1 MKTLILSILAS
12 CLIVFSALG
21 QEKTDEK
28 KWTID
33 PETGDTIYTEAI
45 IISETEDITPR
56 TSMIVI
62 NPLKFLLFYNLSYF
76 HKISDNAVIG
86 GGIQMP
92 TLSGIEGFGVNAE
105 VRFHPS
111 GKNLRG
117 FYFAPNVSY
126 NNLSGDDPGD
136 ESISIT
142 SVGGLL
148 GWQWFPGDQFAMGL
162 GIGVDYYFFSGDD
175 DDDDFSDINGTAPA
189 LRFDIGYA
197 W

>member
-1 MKTLILSILAS
+1 MKTLLLSLLTS
-12 CLIVFSALG
+12 CLLFFSALG

-45 IISETEDITPR
+45 IISQTEDITPR

-62 NPLKFLLFYNLSYF
+62 NPLKFLLLYNLSYF
-76 HKISDNAVIG
+76 HKISDGFAIG

-92 TLSGIEGFGVNAE
+92 TPSGITGFGANAE
-105 VRFHPS
+105 VRFYPS

-117 FYFAPNVSY
+117 FYVAPNISF
-126 NNLSGDDPGD
+126 NTLTEGGD
-136 ESISIT
+136 ESISLFSI
-142 SVGGLL
+142 GGLV
-148 GWQWFPGDQFAMGL
+148 GWQWFPGEQFAMGL
-162 GIGVDYYFFSGDD
+162 GIGADYYFLSDEDEGNDDFEDFSGM
-175 DDDDFSDINGTAPA
+175 APL

>member
-1 MKTLILSILAS
+1 MKTLSLSL
-12 CLIVFSALG
+12 LISFLMLSFSFG
-21 QEKTDEK
+21 QDKTDEK

-33 PETGDTIYTEAI
+33 PETGDTVYTEAV
-45 IISETEDITPR
+45 IISQTEDITPR
-56 TSMIVI
+56 NSMIVV
-62 NPLKFLLFYNLSYF
+62 NPLKLLLFYNISYF
-76 HKISDNAVIG
+76 HKISDHTVVG

-92 TLSGIEGFGVNAE
+92 TISGINGFGVNAE
-105 VRFHPS
+105 MRFHPS

-117 FYFAPNVSY
+117 FYVAPNVSY
-126 NNLSGDDPGD
+126 NNLSSDDND
-136 ESISIT
+136 NSVSIS

-148 GWQWFPGDQFAMGL
+148 GWQWFLGDQFAMGL

-175 DDDDFSDINGTAPA
+175 DSFSKLDGTAPA